1 MENKMSD
8 YQKIA
13 TLQNEIQ
20 AHALEAE
27 LKDRKIPH
35 LIRSY
40 HDSVYNGIYQQT
52 KGWGIVEAPPQYQQ
66 QVLDILEDLDK

>member
-1 MENKMSD
+1 MSD

-20 AHALEAE
+20 AGALEAE
-27 LKDRKIPH
+27 LKSRKIPH

-40 HDSVYNGIYQQT
+40 HDAAYNGLYQQS
-52 KGWGIVEAPPQYQQ
+52 KGWGIVEAPIGFEAK
-66 QVLDILEDLDK
+66 ILEILNDLTK